1 MSCKALPQATPA
13 VPSTA
18 ESEPEPES
26 DSQAALDYPP
36 NAFDLLLR
44 QRDEMIAACGEL
56 PTPWKALPTDDAGGR
71 IPVPFSLSAH
81 VAEMR
86 VVRRFSSKAMPYWLA
101 FKDDGGA
108 TTDVIM
114 KAGDDLRQDQVVRTP
129 KRIA

>member
-44 QRDEMIAACGEL
+44 QRDEMIAASGEL